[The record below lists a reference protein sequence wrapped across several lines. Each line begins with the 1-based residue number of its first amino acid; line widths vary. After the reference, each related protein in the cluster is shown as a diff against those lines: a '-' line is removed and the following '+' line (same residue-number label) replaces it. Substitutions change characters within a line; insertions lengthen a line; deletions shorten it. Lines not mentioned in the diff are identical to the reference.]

1 MIQRIGRRNVAK
13 KVAGLSQVGTTTYR
27 QGEATFYHAAGT
39 LVVRPAFGID
49 HDAAYDHVETA
60 PLLEALDRDYRVGAL
75 LVRLGGYAVGV
86 FEGDRL
92 VVSKVGQRL
101 VHGRHK
107 AGGSSANRFR
117 RRRMEQARM
126 LHESA
131 AREAERVLLPHVD
144 SLHAVALGGDRT
156 AVKETFAV
164 TPVLAPLERLAMPH
178 FFTVADPRWD
188 VLEALAYDLYAA
200 EVEETL

>member
-1 MIQRIGRRNVAK
+1 MTQRIGRRNVAK
-13 KVAGLSQVGTTTYR
+13 KVAALGQTGTTTYR
-27 QGEATFYHAAGT
+27 QGEVTFHHAAGT

-101 VHGRHK
+101 VHGRDK
-107 AGGSSANRFR
+107 AGGSSANRPPPPEWSR
-117 RRRMEQARM
+117 PGCCTSQPPGRP
-126 LHESA
+126 SA
-131 AREAERVLLPHVD
+131 SSCHTSPA
-144 SLHAVALGGDRT
+144 S
-156 AVKETFAV
+156 
-164 TPVLAPLERLAMPH
+164 TP
-178 FFTVADPRWD
+178 
-188 VLEALAYDLYAA
+188 
-200 EVEETL
+200 